1 MSFKTNN
8 HYINHKQFLS
18 DTVDKIQNELT
29 KFIIGTNYSNP
40 YSIYLREQ
48 LDDFQKN
55 LEKTQIK
62 KENKKVLTPAS
73 ILPILK
79 QNIHPNLYYHPTT
92 IYKLKPD
99 YKKNKNFEYPLNP
112 SNKYIVK
119 TSLQNELI
127 EMKNKYLK
135 YSNDLNNRRYYNEK
149 LFDEKGFPIIRNKEI
164 RQGLYNMVTR
174 DLVPKSSD
182 LSPCLNIEG
191 NPLRISSNIIGK
203 RNKYR
208 DEVINLHDI
217 HINSMRYSMEDIYN
231 VDNHLIQNENK
242 NNNNDII
249 DSENVENKF
258 KNELFITSNNENNID
273 KIYEE
278 FNDSYNN
285 KGEGSD
291 NLVKNNDNNIISF
304 INYNPVD
311 DKVFNI
317 FKKKNKN
324 IWDQI
329 ENLFENL
336 SVLFRKLTLNN
347 VQIDTNK
354 ILTLLKIF
362 KDHLNNIRNKDL
374 LLCI

>member
-1 MSFKTNN
+1 M
-8 HYINHKQFLS
+8 
-18 DTVDKIQNELT
+18 E
-29 KFIIGTNYSNP
+29 
-40 YSIYLREQ
+40 
-48 LDDFQKN
+48 
-55 LEKTQIK
+55 
-62 KENKKVLTPAS
+62 
-73 ILPILK
+73 
-79 QNIHPNLYYHPTT
+79 
-92 IYKLKPD
+92 
-99 YKKNKNFEYPLNP
+99 
-112 SNKYIVK
+112 
-119 TSLQNELI
+119 
-127 EMKNKYLK
+127 
-135 YSNDLNNRRYYNEK
+135 
-149 LFDEKGFPIIRNKEI
+149 KEI
-164 RQGLYNMVTR
+164 N
-174 DLVPKSSD
+174 
-182 LSPCLNIEG
+182 
-191 NPLRISSNIIGK
+191 
-203 RNKYR
+203 R

>member
-127 EMKNKYLK
+127 EM
-135 YSNDLNNRRYYNEK
+135 
-149 LFDEKGFPIIRNKEI
+149 
-164 RQGLYNMVTR
+164 
-174 DLVPKSSD
+174 
-182 LSPCLNIEG
+182 
-191 NPLRISSNIIGK
+191 
-203 RNKYR
+203 
-208 DEVINLHDI
+208 
-217 HINSMRYSMEDIYN
+217 
-231 VDNHLIQNENK
+231 
-242 NNNNDII
+242 
-249 DSENVENKF
+249 
-258 KNELFITSNNENNID
+258 
-273 KIYEE
+273 
-278 FNDSYNN
+278 
-285 KGEGSD
+285 
-291 NLVKNNDNNIISF
+291 
-304 INYNPVD
+304 
-311 DKVFNI
+311 
-317 FKKKNKN
+317 
-324 IWDQI
+324 
-329 ENLFENL
+329 
-336 SVLFRKLTLNN
+336 
-347 VQIDTNK
+347 
-354 ILTLLKIF
+354 
-362 KDHLNNIRNKDL
+362 
-374 LLCI
+374 